1 MYSQKEVLGMAI
13 YYTKETLLTVPKRLQ
28 RMMMRL
34 QNYQLNLVYKRG
46 QEMYIADT
54 LSRAHLPVPGSKN
67 ELEFI

>member
-13 YYTKETLLTVPKRLQ
+13 YYTTETLLTVPKRLQ

-34 QNYQLNLVYKRG
+34 QNYQLNVVYKRG

-54 LSRAHLPVPGSKN
+54 LSRAYLPVPGSQN